1 MKGRKAPS
9 ARRAPAIVQP
19 STFALRASRRPHA
32 SDHTHKVGQSLHR
45 PLPAPGRLC
54 VVTSLLRFLL
64 PGHASPGLLGNRRV
78 SVLRRWLRVWAVI
91 FCALPRPVLI
101 YVFGHEL
108 THALWVWIM
117 GGRVSKFSVGSN
129 GGYIV
134 TDINNF
140 WIALAPY
147 FFPIYSIFVIILYGC
162 AGLFIDVSHY
172 RDILFALIGETWAFH
187 ITFTLWMIPKGQTDL
202 TYHGTFFSLV
212 IIYMMNLLILT
223 TLLLLSSRHTGW
235 RYFSHQMIYDA
246 ESFAHW
252 SLMTLRHLLT

>member
-19 STFALRASRRPHA
+19 STFALRASRRPTRA
-32 SDHTHKVGQSLHR
+32 TIPTKWVKAFIGL
-45 PLPAPGRLC
+45 
-54 VVTSLLRFLL
+54 FLL
-64 PGHASPGLLGNRRV
+64 PVAYVWSQAFFASFSRATLHQGFWATGEFLCFAAGCV
-78 SVLRRWLRVWAVI
+78 VWAVI

-252 SLMTLRHLLT
+252 SLTTLRHLLT